1 MKEWYQLSNKDVIEK
16 LNSSIDGLKKT
27 QANKLL
33 EKNGLNELPKK
44 KKDSVLKILLGELKD
59 PIILLLIVAIV
70 LSFAANEALDAFAI
84 IFIIMIDAV
93 VGTVQELNAEKSAE
107 ALQNL
112 IKVKVKIIRDG
123 KEIEVDS
130 STLVVGDIVLLESGN
145 KISADLR
152 IIEARNLTV
161 DESILTGESI
171 NSVKAS
177 DIIKDNV
184 SLADR
189 KNMLYA
195 GTSVITGRGT
205 AIVVAT
211 GVNTEIGKIAKEVS
225 NTVETPSPLTIRM
238 GKFSKQIS
246 FLIIVIAFIVTALLV
261 NKGNDMTTIFL
272 AVIALSV
279 SAMPEGLPLA
289 LTMALTIG
297 STRMAKKNVIVK
309 KLNAVESLGS
319 CTVIASDKTGT
330 LTVNEQTAKKIILPD
345 DSVYDILGTGYNIE
359 GKIVPVDK
367 AKMEKAIY
375 LSELGVINN
384 EASLVFENNAWKTM
398 GDSIDIAFLALG
410 NKAGVFNKHFNKLGT
425 IPYESENKYSAVF
438 YERDNEIHCTVKGSL
453 EKIFEF
459 CTHMEV
465 DGKLVKLDKEK
476 IIKQN
481 ELLASEGY
489 RVIALADGKIK
500 DFNKKDIYDD
510 KDVKGLTF
518 SGLTSFIDPIRV
530 ETIDSIEDCKK
541 AGIKVVMI
549 TGDHPLTAFAIAKQL
564 NIAPSYDNVATD
576 KDIETYLKKGESIF
590 DEFIKSKTV
599 FARVT
604 PIQKLAIVNS
614 YKRQNEFVAVT
625 GDGVN
630 DAPAIRAANIGIA
643 MGSGTDVAKETA
655 SMIIIDDNFL
665 SIVSGIKEGRNAYNN
680 IRKIVYYLISCGL
693 AEVIF
698 FLLAILFDMPM
709 PLAAIQLL
717 WLNVVTDGFQDLAL
731 SFEKEENRIMTERPR
746 NTKESLFDKLLIQE
760 LILSGLV
767 ISSIVFIVWYFLIN
781 IAGMEVNHARGY
793 IMALMVFIQNFHVLN
808 CRSEHK
814 SIFKYSLRENPFV
827 IFSIVSS
834 ILLQILIM
842 EVEPL
847 SEFLSTYSVPY
858 VDLFKLLLAAMP
870 IIIVMEVF
878 KILNHIKEKRVRKS

>member
-1 MKEWYQLSNKDVIEK
+1 MKEWYKLSDFKVIEE
-16 LNSSIDGLKKT
+16 LDSSIDGLKNEEASKRL
-27 QANKLL
+27 K
-33 EKNGLNELPKK
+33 KNGPNELPKK
-44 KKDSVLKILLGELKD
+44 KKDSILKLFFSEFKD
-59 PIILLLIVAIV
+59 PIVLLLIVAII
-70 LSFAANEALDAFAI
+70 LSFAANEALDAIAI
-84 IFIIMIDAV
+84 IFIIMLDAV
-93 VGTVQELNAEKSAE
+93 VGTIQEWNAEKSAE
-107 ALQNL
+107 ALENL
-112 IKVKVKIIRDG
+112 IKVKVKIKRNN

-130 STLVVGDIVLLESGN
+130 NELVIGDIVLLESGN

-171 NSVKAS
+171 NSVKFS
-177 DIIKDNV
+177 NVINDDV

-189 KNMLYA
+189 KNMLFA
-195 GTSVITGRGT
+195 GTSVITGRCT
-205 AIVVAT
+205 AIVVET

-238 GKFSKQIS
+238 SKFSKQIS

-330 LTVNEQTAKKIILPD
+330 LTVNEQTAKKIVLPD
-345 DSVYDILGTGYNIE
+345 DMTYDIVGTGYNIE
-359 GKIVPVDK
+359 GKIIPIDK
-367 AKMEKAIY
+367 ARMDKAIY
-375 LSELGVINN
+375 ISELGTINN
-384 EASLVFENNAWKTM
+384 EASFVFENNTWKTM
-398 GDSIDIAFLALG
+398 GDSIDIAFLVLG
-410 NKAGVFNKHFNKLGT
+410 NKAGINDKNINKLGI

-438 YERDNEIHCTVKGSL
+438 YERNDKHFCTVKGSL

-459 CTHMEV
+459 CTHMEI

-481 ELLASEGY
+481 EMLASEGY
-489 RVIALADGKIK
+489 RVIALADGHIK
-500 DFNKKDIYDD
+500 DFNKKEIYDD
-510 KDVKGLTF
+510 SDINGLVFT
-518 SGLTSFIDPIRV
+518 GLVGFIDPIRV

-549 TGDHPLTAFAIAKQL
+549 TGDHPLTAFAISKQL
-564 NIAPSYDNVATD
+564 NIATTYDNIATD
-576 KDIETYLKKGESIF
+576 KDIEKYLGKGESIF
-590 DEFIKSKTV
+590 DDFIKGKTV

-604 PIQKLAIVNS
+604 PIQKLEIINS
-614 YKRQNEFVAVT
+614 YKRQSEFVAVT

-693 AEVIF
+693 AEVLF
-698 FLLAILFDMPM
+698 FLLAILFNMPM

-717 WLNVVTDGFQDLAL
+717 WLNVVTDGLQDLAL
-731 SFEKEENRIMTERPR
+731 SFEKEEKQIMKEKPR

-760 LILSGLV
+760 LAISGIV
-767 ISSIVFIVWYFLIN
+767 ISTIVFIVWYFLIN

-814 SIFKYSLRENPFV
+814 SIFKYSLKENPFV

-834 ILLQILIM
+834 ILLQIIIM

-847 SEFLSTYSVPY
+847 SRFLSTYSVPY
-858 VDLFKLLLAAMP
+858 EDLFKLIFAAMP
-870 IIIVMEVF
+870 IIIIMELF
-878 KILNHIKEKRVRKS
+878 KILKKLQKKRIRNN

>member
-1 MKEWYQLSNKDVIEK
+1 MKQWYKLFELDVIKE
-16 LNSSIDGLKKT
+16 LNSSIDGLKNGEASRRLK
-27 QANKLL
+27 
-33 EKNGLNELPKK
+33 KNGLNELPKK
-44 KKDSVLKILLGELKD
+44 KKDSILKLFLNEFKD
-59 PIILLLIVAIV
+59 PIVLLLIVAII
-70 LSFAANEALDAFAI
+70 LSFVAHEALDAVAI
-84 IFIIMIDAV
+84 IFIIMLDAI
-93 VGTVQELNAEKSAE
+93 VGTIQEWNAEKSAE
-107 ALQNL
+107 ALENL
-112 IKVKVKIIRDG
+112 IKVKVKIRRDG
-123 KEIEVDS
+123 KEIEVNS
-130 STLVVGDIVLLESGN
+130 NELVVGDIVLLESGN

-161 DESILTGESI
+161 DEAILTGESI
-171 NSVKAS
+171 NSIKFK
-177 DIIKDNV
+177 DIIKDDV

-189 KNMLYA
+189 KNMLFA
-195 GTSVITGRGT
+195 GTSVITGRST
-205 AIVVAT
+205 AIVVET
-211 GVNTEIGKIAKEVS
+211 GSNTEIGKIAKEVS

-238 GKFSKQIS
+238 SKFSKQIS

-261 NKGNDMTTIFL
+261 SKGNDMTTIFL

-330 LTVNEQTAKKIILPD
+330 LTVNEQTAKKIVLPD
-345 DSVYDILGTGYNIE
+345 DMAYDILGTGYDIE
-359 GKIVPVDK
+359 GKIVPIDK
-367 AKMEKAIY
+367 AKIENAIY
-375 LSELGVINN
+375 LSELGTINN
-384 EASLVFENNAWKTM
+384 EASLSFENNICKSM
-398 GDSIDIAFLALG
+398 GDSIDIAFLVLG
-410 NKAGVFNKHFNKLGT
+410 NKAGIIDKKVKKLGI

-438 YERDNEIHCTVKGSL
+438 YEKDNDTYCTVKGSL

-459 CTHMEV
+459 CTHMKI
-465 DGKLVKLDKEK
+465 DGKLVKLDKDK

-481 ELLASEGY
+481 EILAGEGY

-500 DFNKKDIYDD
+500 DFNEKDIYDD
-510 KDVKGLTF
+510 SDIKGLVF
-518 SGLTSFIDPIRV
+518 SGLIGFIDSIRV
-530 ETIDSIEDCKK
+530 ETIDSIEDCKQ
-541 AGIKVVMI
+541 AGIKVVMV

-564 NIAPSYDNVATD
+564 NIANTYDDIATD
-576 KDIETYLKKGESIF
+576 KDIETYLEKGESIF
-590 DEFIKSKTV
+590 DEYIKRKTV

-604 PIQKLAIVNS
+604 PIQKLEIINS

-665 SIVSGIKEGRNAYNN
+665 SIVSGIKEGRNAYDN

-698 FLLAILFDMPM
+698 FLLAIVFNMPM

-717 WLNVVTDGFQDLAL
+717 WLNVVTDGLQDLAL
-731 SFEKEENRIMTERPR
+731 SFEKEENHIMKEKPR
-746 NTKESLFDKLLIQE
+746 NTKESLFDRLLIQE
-760 LILSGLV
+760 LAISGIV
-767 ISSIVFIVWYFLIN
+767 ISTIVFIVWYFIIN
-781 IAGMEVNHARGY
+781 IAGMEVNHARGH

-814 SIFKYSLRENPFV
+814 SIFKYSLKENPFV

-834 ILLQILIM
+834 ILLQIIIM

-847 SEFLSTYSVPY
+847 SRFLSTYSVPY
-858 VDLFKLLLAAMP
+858 EDLFILLFAAMP
-870 IIIVMEVF
+870 IIIIMEIF
-878 KILNHIKEKRVRKS
+878 KLLKNMKKRIRNS